1 MESWNHFQQHC
12 CHHTPAAA
20 FQRAARGTSC
30 GSRGRLQRWKAEIL
44 PLASSKTVPTGETFP
59 QLLIKH
65 HPPPSQRAS
74 FFWRLTAFPWS
85 SMPSRRGGGEQAGD
99 LGLEEARRELATARG
114 TRGRGCLVTGI
125 SHSSSSIVHTVTGR
139 KELDWTSPDW
149 NKPLLPSPLFTTPTS
164 PPAPLPPTFIQG
176 RIMGKCSVFRDK
188 NPAAGEGRRSR
199 AGLPPSRLAHK
210 RPNHAS
216 D

>member
-1 MESWNHFQQHC
+1 
-12 CHHTPAAA
+12 
-20 FQRAARGTSC
+20 
-30 GSRGRLQRWKAEIL
+30 
-44 PLASSKTVPTGETFP
+44 
-59 QLLIKH
+59 
-65 HPPPSQRAS
+65 
-74 FFWRLTAFPWS
+74 
-85 SMPSRRGGGEQAGD
+85 MPSRRDGGARAGW
-99 LGLEEARRELATARG
+99 LPGVLACRRQGRELTTARG

-176 RIMGKCSVFRDK
+176 RIMDKCSVFRDK

-199 AGLPPSRLAHK
+199 AELPPNPLARKRLDHT
-210 RPNHAS
+210 S